1 MGRCATVAAVSAAD
15 PPKLDAR
22 EVQAQLDELLWYHT
36 LDVAPGAVTKGWW
49 DLRHALPL
57 LPFPDVTGRR
67 CLDVGT
73 WDGFYA
79 FELERR
85 GAGEVVAVDLPDMAD
100 IDWPPEVRA
109 RPDANPTLDAST
121 QPRPAGFERVKE
133 LTGSAVQWKGLSIYD
148 LHPDAVGTFDLVIVG
163 SLLVHLRDP
172 VRALDA
178 VRSVVAP
185 GGRLLLI
192 DYIHPP
198 VNVLGR
204 GRPLFEL
211 RGEGSD
217 FQWWLASDLGLQQ
230 ALKVAGFTIDEMS
243 KHFLLRP
250 GSHYPVRSLRPVTKR
265 DHVTRALNWR
275 WARDAT
281 LGGHLHRAY
290 LTHPRF

>member
-1 MGRCATVAAVSAAD
+1 MQLLAPVTPPPAAAD
-15 PPKLDAR
+15 
-22 EVQAQLDELLWYHT
+22 VQAQLDELLWYHT
-36 LDVAPGAVTKGWW
+36 VDVVPGAVTRGWW

-57 LPFPDVTGRR
+57 LPLPDVRGKR

-85 GAGEVVAVDLPDMAD
+85 GAAEVVAVDLADLSD

-109 RPDANPTLDAST
+109 DPGFDPTLSGE
-121 QPRPAGFERVKE
+121 QPRPAGFHLLHRLLDSRVE
-133 LTGSAVQWKGLSIYD
+133 WRGCSIYD
-148 LHPDAVGTFDLVIVG
+148 LDPAELGTFDVILVG

-178 VRSVVAP
+178 VRRMVAP
-185 GGRLLLI
+185 GGSFLSIEYL
-192 DYIHPP
+192 HPP

-211 RGEGSD
+211 RGETSD
-217 FQWWLASDLGLQQ
+217 FQWWLASDRGLQQ
-230 ALKVAGFTIDEMS
+230 LLKVAGFDIDRMS
-243 KHFLLRP
+243 PYFLLRP
-250 GSHYPVRSLRPVTKR
+250 GAHYQLHTLRKITKR
-265 DHVTRALNWR
+265 DHVNRALNYR
-275 WARDAT
+275 WTRDT
-281 LGGHLHRAY
+281 TMGGHLHRAY

>member
-1 MGRCATVAAVSAAD
+1 MPLLAPVSAAD

-22 EVQAQLDELLWYHT
+22 DVQARLDELLWYHT
-36 LDVAPGAVTKGWW
+36 IEVVPGAVSKGWW

-57 LPFPDVTGRR
+57 LPIPDVRGRR

-79 FELERR
+79 WELARR
-85 GAGEVVAVDLPDMAD
+85 GAAEVVAVDLPDMQD

-109 RPDANPTLDAST
+109 HPDHNPTLREST
-121 QPRPAGFERVKE
+121 QPRPAGFELVGE
-133 LTGSAVQWKGLSIYD
+133 LLDLPVTWQGCSIYD
-148 LHPDAVGTFDLVIVG
+148 LHPDRVGTFDLVIVG

-185 GGRLLLI
+185 GGRFLLI

-211 RGEGSD
+211 RGEGND

-230 ALKVAGFTIDEMS
+230 ALKVGGFDIEERS

-250 GSHYPVRSLRPVTKR
+250 GSHYPVRTLRPVTRR
-265 DHVTRALNWR
+265 DHVSRALNWR

>member
-230 ALKVAGFTIDEMS
+230 ALKVAGFTIDEVS

-250 GSHYPVRSLRPVTKR
+250 GSHYPVRSLRPVT
-265 DHVTRALNWR
+265 N
-275 WARDAT
+275 AT
-281 LGGHLHRAY
+281 
-290 LTHPRF
+290 T